1 MKRWL
6 LVVVALLLLSIAVA
20 AAQPA
25 DDTDLTQEQAAVL
38 EKYQAEL
45 ESGLIIME
53 GNPFSQHLPN
63 PLIVIGSHLDAVEK
77 KYYPTILAE
86 YPGVPQIQDTDTAY
100 NGKSIYDYNL
110 ILIGGPTHNRIST
123 ELYEQGVYDFERKTS
138 RPKIVILGIQNATSA
153 GAAVLCGTIY
163 GFKFVPDKTVPMME
177 VIPPEAVPVA
187 AATTGIALAGLGTK
201 LLAFLRKFTQTAVEE
216 IGEEVLL
223 EKASYKQIPRG
234 LNKIAL
240 LGLSRIEFMHIIA
253 SFVLFGA
260 FMAWAVSP
268 ASLFLENLPAYLI
281 GAGLVLIVH
290 EFMHNFTSHR
300 FGVESEF
307 RTSAVGMIAV
317 AITSVLF
324 GTVFAV
330 PGKTIL
336 YGEPT
341 QDQRGKI
348 ALSGPVLSFIMVLL
362 FWLLADYGGF
372 LGSIGLAGFNVAF
385 IMAVYEMLPITPMDG
400 KEVKSW
406 KRWVWA
412 LFFFPV
418 FALYAWMFLFV

>member
-6 LVVVALLLLSIAVA
+6 LVALLLLFIAVA
-20 AAQPA
+20 AAQA
-25 DDTDLTQEQAAVL
+25 DYGTDLTQEQAAVL
-38 EKYQAEL
+38 EKYRTEL
-45 ESGLIIME
+45 EDSLVIRE
-53 GNPFSQHLPN
+53 GDPFSQNLPN
-63 PLIVIGSHLDAVEK
+63 PLVVIGSHLDAVEK
-77 KYYPTILAE
+77 QYYPEIMA
-86 YPGVPQIQDTDTAY
+86 YFPAAPRIPDTETTY
-100 NGKSIYDYNL
+100 NGKPLDDYNL
-110 ILIGGPTHNRIST
+110 ILIGGPKYNRVSR
-123 ELYEQGVYDFERKTS
+123 ELYEQGVFTFKRNTS
-138 RPKIVILGIQNATSA
+138 KPSIVAMGIPNATSA
-153 GAAVLCGTIY
+153 GAAVMVGNIY
-163 GFKFVPDKTVPMME
+163 GFEFIPDKTVPMME

-201 LLAFLRKFTQTAVEE
+201 LLAFLRKFTQTAIEE

-253 SFVLFGA
+253 SFMLFGA

-268 ASLFLENLPAYLI
+268 ASLFLDNLPAYLI

-290 EFMHNFTSHR
+290 EFVHNFTSHR

-324 GTVFAV
+324 GNVFAV
-330 PGKTIL
+330 PGRTIV
-336 YGEPT
+336 YGDPT

-348 ALSGPVLSFIMVLL
+348 ALSGPVLSFSMVLL

-372 LGSIGLAGFNVAF
+372 VGSIGLAGFNVAF

-400 KEVKSW
+400 KEVKNW

-418 FALYAWMFLFV
+418 LALYAWTFLFV

>member
-6 LVVVALLLLSIAVA
+6 LVALLLLSIAVA
-20 AAQPA
+20 AAQA
-25 DDTDLTQEQAAVL
+25 DYDTDLTQEQAAVL
-38 EKYQAEL
+38 EKYRTEL
-45 ESGLIIME
+45 EDSLVIRE
-53 GNPFSQHLPN
+53 GDPFSQNLPN
-63 PLIVIGSHLDAVEK
+63 PLVVIGSHLDAVEK
-77 KYYPTILAE
+77 QYYPEIMAYFPE
-86 YPGVPQIQDTDTAY
+86 APRVQDTETTY
-100 NGKSIYDYNL
+100 NGKPLDDYNL
-110 ILIGGPTHNRIST
+110 ILIGGPKYNRVSR
-123 ELYEQGVYDFERKTS
+123 ELYEKGVFTFKRNTS
-138 RPKIVILGIQNATSA
+138 KPSIVAMGIQNATSA
-153 GAAVLCGTIY
+153 GAAVMVGNIY
-163 GFKFVPDKTVPMME
+163 GFVFVPDKTVPMME
-177 VIPPEAVPVA
+177 VIPPEAIPVA

-240 LGLSRIEFMHIIA
+240 LGLSRIEFIHITV
-253 SFVLFGA
+253 SFVLFGI

-281 GAGLVLIVH
+281 GAGLVLTVH

-324 GTVFAV
+324 GNVFAV
-330 PGKTIL
+330 PGRTIM
-336 YGEPT
+336 YGDPT

-372 LGSIGLAGFNVAF
+372 VGSIGLAGFNVAF

-400 KEVKSW
+400 KEVKNW
-406 KRWVWA
+406 KRWVWC

-418 FALYAWMFLFV
+418 FALYAWTFLFV